1 MKLFDLI
8 ATQKL
13 DYKQCKGICTACQP
27 RHAQSA
33 NQSVK
38 YSQWS
43 NRISNPDRIEFLN
56 FVPNHYAIFLISA
69 NIGFLCFT
77 APVFAAEN
85 MGRDSKKFC
94 LDLTEQTPITEQ
106 QTRNSEGQ
114 TQQDITDIQIK
125 SLLNVYHGG
134 KKSFAEKRRLI
145 CMTAAQHQRAQE
157 RFRSLNGEDTLFFKT
172 HLKPEMLRML
182 ALRDSDGDGILDFR
196 IKGEGTFLANDTDA
210 DNDGIRNLFDPR
222 PQTARPIKD
231 KTVNNDEDKDELPNH
246 LDWSNTNRFN
256 FVKQKKQYLVDAQ
269 LSAFQKYGIVYVQSD
284 YIFTPEL
291 ADLATDVFNIFDSQ
305 YQKYNLEINA
315 QSLTTA
321 RQYDATPNDGIVAE
335 ASPVNGQIIIYRE
348 GISNISKSADN
359 LISTLMTVIHE
370 FTHVVQNTMD
380 YPQNQTA
387 LLQQNIHQQPNI
399 FAAYVNQ
406 LGWNINTGNLK
417 DNLPNHGYVN
427 HDQEPVAPV
436 EIYKNR
442 ELTTIAKICAGEKHP
457 TLDKTTRKIWKEV
470 NGIQCY
476 AFVSVREWHAE
487 YVAVTVLSAM
497 YSRLKQTHG
506 NVSRKIIR
514 RAQAKIKLDFDG
526 EGYDYNN
533 ADKKAVNTISEDL
546 KISNN
551 LLDRLNEK
559 YLVEPFLHSHGY

>member
-1 MKLFDLI
+1 M
-8 ATQKL
+8 T
-13 DYKQCKGICTACQP
+13 
-27 RHAQSA
+27 
-33 NQSVK
+33 
-38 YSQWS
+38 
-43 NRISNPDRIEFLN
+43 
-56 FVPNHYAIFLISA
+56 NHYAVFLISA
-69 NIGFLCFT
+69 NIGFLCLT
-77 APVFAAEN
+77 TPAFAAETLDW
-85 MGRDSKKFC
+85 DSKKFC

-114 TQQDITDIQIK
+114 TQQDINDIQIK
-125 SLLNVYHGG
+125 SLLNAYHGG

-145 CMTAAQHQRAQE
+145 CMTAAQHQRARK
-157 RFRSLNGEDTLFFKT
+157 RFHSLNREDTLFFKT
-172 HLKPEMLRML
+172 HLKPEMLKLL

-222 PQTARPIKD
+222 PQTAGPIKD
-231 KTVNNDEDKDELPNH
+231 QTVNNDEDQDGLPNH
-246 LDWSNTNRFN
+246 LDWSNTNRFS
-256 FVKQKKQYLVDAQ
+256 FVKQKKRYLVEAQ
-269 LSAFQKYGIVYVQSD
+269 LSAFQKYGIVYIQSD

-291 ADLATDVFNIFDSQ
+291 ADLAIDVFNIFDRQ
-305 YQKYNLEINA
+305 YQKYNLEMNA
-315 QSLTTA
+315 QSFTTA
-321 RQYDATPNDGIVAE
+321 LQYDVTPNDGIVAE
-335 ASPVNGQIIIYRE
+335 VSPVNGQIIIYGE
-348 GISNISKSADN
+348 GISNISKSADK

-370 FTHVVQNTMD
+370 FTHVVQNAMD

-387 LLQQNIHQQPNI
+387 LLEQNIHQQPTI
-399 FAAYVNQ
+399 FASYVNQ
-406 LGWNINTGNLK
+406 LGWQLNTRNRK

-427 HDQEPVAPV
+427 HDQEPIAPV

-442 ELTTIAKICAGEKHP
+442 ELTTIAKICTGEKHP
-457 TLDKTTRKIWKEV
+457 TLDQATRKIWKEV

-506 NVSRKIIR
+506 NVAGKIIR

-546 KISNN
+546 KMPDI

-559 YLVEPFLHSHGY
+559 YLVEPFLNSPGY